1 MITYNWTF
9 PQFVIEPSIDGLTN
23 VVTAMTWMCTAVN
36 DLNGQTALN
45 SGRVV
50 LQPPNPEQ
58 FVPFEEITQEMAMGW
73 LAAYISIPGVEQAL
87 DVQLNRAQ
95 QPVQPINPPFTAS
108 SS

>member
-23 VVTAMTWMCTAVN
+23 VVTAMTWMCTGV
-36 DLNGQTALN
+36 DTDNGLTALN

-58 FVPFEEITQEMAMGW
+58 FVPFEDITEEMAMGW
-73 LAAYISIPGVEQAL
+73 LAAYISIPGVEQGL
-87 DVQLNRAQ
+87 YQQLNRAR
-95 QPVQPINPPFTAS
+95 QPLQPINPPFVAS